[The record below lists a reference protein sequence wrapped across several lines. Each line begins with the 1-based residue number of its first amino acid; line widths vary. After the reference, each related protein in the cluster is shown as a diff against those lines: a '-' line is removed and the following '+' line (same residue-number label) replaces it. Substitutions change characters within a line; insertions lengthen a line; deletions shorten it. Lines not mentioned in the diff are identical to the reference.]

1 MKKQDRRTLGGAASQ
16 GSDNWL
22 WTCEEWFYSF
32 CTTSKWRN
40 RSVDAIYRKE
50 LCRLYLKNY
59 FKTTLTIQNG
69 FNSLDDKQ
77 LTMAKNVQAK
87 LIIERSIMQNKT
99 LTRFKCR
106 FSLLSR
112 LTSPSSPT
120 SLSIPSHLSVWV
132 TPSYFQMPFWCYF
145 SLEHFPNYS
154 SNTGFC
160 LWFLQPS
167 HFSLLVT

>member
-22 WTCEEWFYSF
+22 WTWEEWFYSF

-69 FNSLDDKQ
+69 FDSLDDKQ